1 MRLRFRAQSV
11 RKPADSR
18 ATSEPAAA
26 LQQGKS
32 LLPAGVSAVSGL
44 FERGDPVRIQDA
56 QGYELGQGLSCYSS
70 HEAQAI
76 MGRQSREIEAILG
89 YSGRAALIHRDD
101 MAI

>member
-1 MRLRFRAQSV
+1 M
-11 RKPADSR
+11 
-18 ATSEPAAA
+18 
-26 LQQGKS
+26 
-32 LLPAGVSAVSGL
+32 SAVSGL